1 MNAVLLAIAAGL
13 CWAVGELCT
22 KMVLSTGRIGPIT
35 CVTVR
40 CAVALPIMLAVYWLM
55 VPVMKTEPRDW
66 MGAPNDVLLKLI
78 LGSGV
83 VAGALALALFYGAL
97 KVGDLSV
104 VKPIAFT
111 VAPAAAVVLSWLV
124 MKEAVDVR
132 KVIGVVLVL
141 AGVVMIATVRK

>member
-1 MNAVLLAIAAGL
+1 MAVAAGL

-22 KMVLSTGRIGPIT
+22 KMVLASGRIGPIT
-35 CVTVR
+35 SVTVR
-40 CAVALPIMLAVYWLM
+40 CAVALPVMLAVYWVM

-66 MGAPNDVLLKLI
+66 TSAPPDILAKLI

-97 KVGDLSV
+97 KIGDLSV

-111 VAPAAAVVLSWLV
+111 VAPAAAVLLAWLV
-124 MKEAVDVR
+124 LKETVDVR
-132 KVIGVVLVL
+132 KLVGVGLVL
-141 AGVVMIATVRK
+141 AGVALIASAKRVEG